1 MTAKMNKRKDE
12 GGNYKKMG
20 KSILMVLT
28 AALIVAGF
36 SVSESVA
43 FQGEG
48 KPHRK
53 MSPYVGSEVC
63 GTCHKKTFDSWEKT
77 RLARALIVLGPR
89 KAMKVKKKMGLDPYI
104 DYTKDPD
111 CLKCHTTG
119 FEMNKDG
126 SYSFVEYGIGCEV
139 CHGPGKK
146 YSEIMKKRG
155 KVYKRAELVAAGL
168 NLDFETICLTCHNEE
183 SPLVDRDYIFSD
195 QERYKGVHDKVKLK
209 YHEKIKRFV
218 DEDEN
223 QGNK

>member
-1 MTAKMNKRKDE
+1 MIHKMEKII
-12 GGNYKKMG
+12 M
-20 KSILMVLT
+20 IM
-28 AALIVAGF
+28 LIATFIVTGF
-36 SVSESVA
+36 YASESIA
-43 FQGEG
+43 LNGEG

-104 DYTKDPD
+104 DYTKVAD
-111 CLKCHTTG
+111 CLKCHSTG
-119 FEMNKDG
+119 FEMKEDG
-126 SYSFVEYGIGCEV
+126 SYTFVEYGIGCEV

-155 KVYKRAELVAAGL
+155 KVYKREELVAAGL

-183 SPLVDRDYIFSD
+183 SPLVDKDYIFSD
-195 QERYKGVHDKVKLK
+195 KERYLGVHDKVKLK
-209 YHEKIKRFV
+209 YHEKIERF
-218 DEDEN
+218 DDEEEDE
-223 QGNK
+223 GRK